1 MYLNFWKK
9 RKDIDLTLS
18 PPASV
23 SRYKGHVVNE
33 AGTFSS
39 PGSSGNDEHQQPE
52 RQQNA
57 ARQKPC
63 LMDVKQVRASVQ
75 VAPKHC

>member
-23 SRYKGHVVNE
+23 CRYKGHVVKE
-33 AGTFSS
+33 ARLLRRAMTNVNNLKDNRIS
-39 PGSSGNDEHQQPE
+39 
-52 RQQNA
+52 
-57 ARQKPC
+57 
-63 LMDVKQVRASVQ
+63 LVKAL
-75 VAPKHC
+75 PKHH